1 MLKVLLLSLQAAC
14 ESLEQFCPCKSPP
27 RKSVSLVWPNGIVV
41 YFEALLLYVILI
53 SLFEHST
60 SKRYPAFANR
70 SMKCGILRGS
80 TGLFI
85 FFTSILGN
93 NSVGFG
99 RIKAIGKSGA
109 KVTRELTGLRSIA
122 TVFSSQVLHNSQSIH
137 PRNRHPHPHNKPKDS
152 PA

>member
-14 ESLEQFCPCKSPP
+14 ESLEQFCPCRSPS
-27 RKSVSLVWPNGIVV
+27 RKSVNLVWPNGIVV
-41 YFEALLLYVILI
+41 YLEALLLYVILI

-70 SMKCGILRGS
+70 SMKCGIFRGS

-85 FFTSILGN
+85 FFTSIIGN

-99 RIKAIGKSGA
+99 RIKAIGESGA
-109 KVTRELTGLRSIA
+109 KVKIRKRPAFCGKDKAYSLFVRNCSIIFITSFLLA
-122 TVFSSQVLHNSQSIH
+122 NSWKLLLFS
-137 PRNRHPHPHNKPKDS
+137 
-152 PA
+152 